1 MKYLFELGKNPTL
14 SRAEIEHVFLRD
26 NIDYTISGHIN
37 AYIIVETATN
47 LDTTQLMTELGGT
60 IKIGKELPA
69 TGQSPEKSLA
79 TYLQETQVGKITFS
93 LSGKDAKKIAL
104 ATKKLLKHE
113 GRSVR
118 YVEIKNTATIL
129 HNNLVQKKSDCVIA
143 SDLLFSTQAIQPI
156 EDLGKRDFD
165 RPGRD
170 SKSGMLPPKLAKIL
184 INLTATKKDS
194 RILDP
199 FCGSGTIITEG
210 MISGYTDIQATDI
223 AEKAISDTKTNTT
236 WIQKE
241 YPHIQGHLTLCKKV
255 DVKNLSQHI
264 PEQSIDAIVTEPYM
278 GRPLFGNET
287 LKFLSEQNQYLA
299 DIYANAFLSFKKILK
314 PDGVVVFVI
323 PQFNTPNGWVYI
335 HCLDQIKKAGFIPT
349 PLCKKSESI
358 LYHRPDQHVG
368 RRIWRF
374 TLAK

>member
-1 MKYLFELGKNPTL
+1 
-14 SRAEIEHVFLRD
+14 
-26 NIDYTISGHIN
+26 
-37 AYIIVETATN
+37 
-47 LDTTQLMTELGGT
+47 
-60 IKIGKELPA
+60 
-69 TGQSPEKSLA
+69 
-79 TYLQETQVGKITFS
+79 
-93 LSGKDAKKIAL
+93 
-104 ATKKLLKHE
+104 
-113 GRSVR
+113 
-118 YVEIKNTATIL
+118 
-129 HNNLVQKKSDCVIA
+129 

-335 HCLDQIKKAGFIPT
+335 HCLDQIKKAGFI
-349 PLCKKSESI
+349 
-358 LYHRPDQHVG
+358 
-368 RRIWRF
+368 
-374 TLAK
+374 